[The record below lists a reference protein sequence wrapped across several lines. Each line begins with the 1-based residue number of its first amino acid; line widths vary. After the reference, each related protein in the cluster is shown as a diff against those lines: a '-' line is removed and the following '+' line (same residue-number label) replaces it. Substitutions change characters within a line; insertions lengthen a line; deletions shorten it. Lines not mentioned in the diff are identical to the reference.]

1 MHHRWTYPYVSH
13 LMMLAPEVAEV
24 RFDLA
29 CLDLA
34 AAGPHCPSRGRP
46 VLAVPS
52 GRLVLGSP
60 ARPARELRGYLP
72 ARTLAATLHPGRWGA
87 AAIDVT
93 VELLPWSATRSEL
106 ALIAGPAGRWPVVGE
121 RRYLRLA
128 HDVLRRL
135 VAVLHAVGAED
146 HRPRPVSTDVKVR
159 PPVDR
164 AWEAL
169 QHLPSR

>member
-1 MHHRWTYPYVSH
+1 MRHRWTYPYVSH
-13 LMMLAPEVAEV
+13 LMLLAPEVAEV

-34 AAGPHCPSRGRP
+34 ADGPWCPSSGRP

-52 GRLVLGSP
+52 GRLVLGAP
-60 ARPARELRGYLP
+60 ARPAGGLRGYVP
-72 ARTLAATLHPGRWGA
+72 ARTVSATLHPGGWGA
-87 AAIDVT
+87 TAIDVT

-106 ALIAGPAGRWPVVGE
+106 ALIAGPTGRRLVVSE

-135 VAVLHAVGAED
+135 VAVLDALRADELRCAIVPADAPRAVRTSGPS
-146 HRPRPVSTDVKVR
+146 PR
-159 PPVDR
+159 
-164 AWEAL
+164 
-169 QHLPSR
+169 